1 MRVAWAEPVWPS
13 VEIHG
18 CGLLSLPPHPDTTT
32 EDQLLPACSGF
43 LLGIELD
50 GRRSADHQHPIS
62 RSPCQDG
69 WRPSAVGYAF
79 LSNGSRAFCP
89 GTGPAADS
97 CVSLHLHPSPFV
109 FAALAFVVLV
119 AIGRVLRRAGTEADA
134 IRILDR
140 AALVGTAIAGVSL
153 LVSVVWFGLIPLES
167 WNGGGTFF
175 FPFPFGS
182 VDLTVTPAS

>member
-1 MRVAWAEPVWPS
+1 MGATRSSADAS
-13 VEIHG
+13 T
-18 CGLLSLPPHPDTTT
+18 LPNGAP
-32 EDQLLPACSGF
+32 LPAVPGAAI
-43 LLGIELD
+43 LIRV
-50 GRRSADHQHPIS
+50 RRLISATALV
-62 RSPCQDG
+62 
-69 WRPSAVGYAF
+69 AVGYAF

-97 CVSLHLHPSPFV
+97 CVSLQLHPSPFV
-109 FAALAFVVLV
+109 FAALAFVVFV
-119 AIGRVLRRAGTEADA
+119 AIGRVLRRARTEADA

-153 LVSVVWFGLIPLES
+153 LVSVVRFGLIPLES